1 MHDSNRLGSP
11 SIYRMALPFVHSC
24 DEPPPSQPGLMIYL
38 SHVKLCE
45 AIAVGPSYAFFSS
58 FFSSFFSPWDGRVVS
73 AAARSLASNAASSSS
88 SLLSRLLRFAS
99 RFEAACSPLRMLALG
114 TCVYPTKGGEE
125 GVDRV
130 GMKDHTRGPPPRPP
144 ACAEG
149 DMGLSR
155 RVSARPRHSASHD
168 EEPAALVG
176 GFEDGWP
183 GRGGAVIRRRR
194 RRV

>member
-58 FFSSFFSPWDGRVVS
+58 FFSSFFSPWDGRGVS
-73 AAARSLASNAASSSS
+73 AAPRSTASNAASSSS
-88 SLLSRLLRFAS
+88 SLPSRLLRFAS

-114 TCVYPTKGGEE
+114 TCVCPTKGGEE

-130 GMKDHTRGPPPRPP
+130 GMKTTPVAPRLAQRETWASRGV
-144 ACAEG
+144 
-149 DMGLSR
+149 SR
-155 RVSARPRHSASHD
+155 RDHAIQPATTKNPQHLLGVSRTAGQEEEAR
-168 EEPAALVG
+168 
-176 GFEDGWP
+176 
-183 GRGGAVIRRRR
+183 
-194 RRV
+194 